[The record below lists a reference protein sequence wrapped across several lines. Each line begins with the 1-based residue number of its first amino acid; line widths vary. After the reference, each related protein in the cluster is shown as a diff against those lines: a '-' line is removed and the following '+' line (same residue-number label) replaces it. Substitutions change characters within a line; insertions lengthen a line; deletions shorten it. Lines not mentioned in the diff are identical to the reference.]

1 MPIMTIL
8 RLRKLNSRDLS
19 WPADWPELFGAN
31 RPLILEIGFG
41 YGDFILHLARQNPDC
56 NIIGLEISN
65 RCLTKV
71 ESRVER
77 HGLNNVRLIHTP
89 AETAL
94 HHLFEP
100 ASLREVYIN
109 FPDPWFKSR
118 HAGRRLMQRDTIDAL
133 VSRLQTEG
141 RLYLATDILEYA
153 EMSHELLADTPGL
166 DNALDRPWMNT
177 PLPGR
182 VITKYERAAQQEGRE
197 CYYFAYRRNTVLAP
211 FIPVIKELT
220 MPHVVLHTPLSLEA
234 MRATFRPL
242 DATIGDTHIHAG
254 LVYIGNRSLLFD
266 VYVKEP
272 TIDQRVALVLVE
284 REAPQE
290 FTLQLSV
297 IGHPRPTAGIHTATN
312 LLADWLLSLHP
323 EAKVLKRKTQ
333 QAE

>member
-1 MPIMTIL
+1 ML
-8 RLRKLNSRDLS
+8 RLPKLNSRDLS
-19 WPADWPELFGAN
+19 WPADWPELFGAD

-41 YGDFILHLARQNPDC
+41 YGDFLLHLARQHADC
-56 NIIGLEISN
+56 SIIGLEISN

-77 HGLNNVRLIHTP
+77 HGLTNVRLIHTP

-100 ASLREVYIN
+100 ESLREVHIN

-118 HAGRRLMQRDTIDAL
+118 HAGRRLMQRDTLDAV
-133 VSRLQTEG
+133 VSRLQTGG

-153 EMSHELLADTPGL
+153 EMSHDLLAATSGL
-166 DNALDRPWMNT
+166 DNLLDTPWAGSM
-177 PLPGR
+177 PGR
-182 VITKYERAAQQEGRE
+182 VVTKYERTAQREGRA
-197 CYYFAYRRNTVLAP
+197 CYYFLYQRNDIPAP
-211 FIPVIKELT
+211 VVPVIREMD
-220 MPHVVLHTPLSLEA
+220 MPHVVLYSPLSLEA
-234 MRATFRPL
+234 MRAAFRPL
-242 DATIGDTHIHAG
+242 EFTAGDAHIHAG
-254 LVYIGNRSLLFD
+254 LVFLGERSLLFD

-272 TIDQRVALVLVE
+272 TIDQRVALMLVE

-297 IGHPRPTAGIHTATN
+297 IGHPRPTAGIHAAAN

-323 EAKVLKRKTQ
+323 DARELKRKTQ
-333 QAE
+333 DTRQR

>member
-1 MPIMTIL
+1 MTDTTFH
-8 RLRKLNSRDLS
+8 LRKLNSRDLS
-19 WPADWPELFGAN
+19 WPANWPELFGVD

-41 YGDFILHLARQNPDC
+41 YGDFVLHLARQNPDC

-77 HGLNNVRLIHTP
+77 HGLTNVRLIHTP

-94 HHLFEP
+94 HHLFEA
-100 ASLREVYIN
+100 ASLREVHIN

-118 HAGRRLMQRDTIDAL
+118 HAGRRLVQRDTLDAL
-133 VSRLQTEG
+133 VSRLQTGG

-153 EMSHELLADTPGL
+153 EMSHEILVDTPGL
-166 DNALDRPWMNT
+166 DNLLDARWSDE

-182 VITKYERAAQQEGRE
+182 IITKYERTAQREGRD
-197 CYYFAYRRNTVLAP
+197 CYYFAYRRNDVPALE
-211 FIPVIKELT
+211 IPVIKEVE
-220 MPHVVLHTPLSLEA
+220 MPHVVLHSPLDLDA
-234 MRATFRPL
+234 MRAAFTPIEV
-242 DATIGDTHIHAG
+242 TQGDTHIHAG
-254 LVYIGNRSLLFD
+254 LVFIGERSLLFD

-284 REAPQE
+284 REEPQE
-290 FTLQLSV
+290 YTLQLSV
-297 IGHPRPTAGIHTATN
+297 IGHPRPTAGIHAATN

-323 EAKVLKRKTQ
+323 DAKELKRKTQ
-333 QAE
+333 DTE

>member
-1 MPIMTIL
+1 MTDTTFH
-8 RLRKLNSRDLS
+8 LRKLNSRDLS
-19 WPADWPELFGAN
+19 WPANWPELFGAD

-41 YGDFILHLARQNPDC
+41 YGDFLLHLARQNPDC

-77 HGLNNVRLIHTP
+77 HGLTNVRLIHTP

-100 ASLREVYIN
+100 ESLREVHIN

-118 HAGRRLMQRDTIDAL
+118 HAGRRLMQRDTLDAL
-133 VSRLQTEG
+133 VSRLQTGG

-166 DNALDRPWMNT
+166 DNLLDSGWVNE

-182 VITKYERAAQQEGRE
+182 VVTKYERTAQREGRA
-197 CYYFAYRRNTVLAP
+197 CYYFAYQRNSVPAP
-211 FIPVIKELT
+211 EIPVIKELD
-220 MPHVVLHTPLSLEA
+220 MPHVVLHSPLDLEA
-234 MRATFRPL
+234 MRAAFTPIE
-242 DATIGDTHIHAG
+242 TTYGDTHIH
-254 LVYIGNRSLLFD
+254 IGMVFLGERSLLFD
-266 VYVKEP
+266 VYVKEL

-297 IGHPRPTAGIHTATN
+297 IGHPRPTAGIHAATN

-323 EAKVLKRKTQ
+323 DVKILKRKTQ
-333 QAE
+333 ET